1 MRPVAEEFERKLTA
15 IFSADAVGY
24 SRLMGD
30 DEAATVRTL
39 TAYLA
44 VMTTLVQHH
53 RGRVID
59 APGDNILAEF
69 ASVVDAVECALEV
82 QTVLKSRN
90 AQLPDHRRMDFRIG
104 INLGD
109 VIVEEGRLYGD
120 GVNIAARL
128 EGLADPGG
136 ICISGT
142 VYEHIRNKLTLWDE
156 YLGKHSVKNI
166 AGSVEVYRLLLE
178 PTPAKPAHVSG
189 VHRKYRRRV
198 TVGVSVALLAVVG
211 GYAALNFFSVS
222 AVGSTEEVRAAT
234 AARPTVAVLAF
245 DNMNDDSDQ
254 EYFSDGIAADLIT
267 DLAKVSGLSVVA
279 RNSTF
284 AYKGQAVNVAQVG
297 RELGV
302 AYVVE
307 GSVRQADGRVRINTQ
322 LIETATGRPVWA
334 ERYDRPLED
343 IFSVQDEVVAKIVA
357 ALRVTLTAADEESLA
372 TNPTDDLGAYDYA
385 LRGWWYYDH
394 FTQES
399 NEQARVMFTQ
409 AMEADPEYADATT
422 GLGFTYYEP
431 WAQFWTRDPTVLD
444 RARELAAASLALDES
459 NSGTHTL
466 LAHVYMWTR
475 QHDPAIREY
484 ERALDLAPTDP
495 NTLRDLGLGLLFA
508 GRTEEAIAFVE
519 RGMDLDPRPGVNFPL
534 ALGLAYTVLERYEQA
549 IAELEEALT
558 LNPNSMHAALALA
571 ECNSALGRGDEARHY
586 VAQALAINPQITV
599 DIFRARV
606 PFRDPSTT
614 ERLVGLL
621 QQAGLR

>member
-1 MRPVAEEFERKLTA
+1 MAEEFERKLTA

-39 TAYLA
+39 SAYLA

-59 APGDNILAEF
+59 TPGDNILAEF

-90 AQLPDHRRMDFRIG
+90 AQLPDHRRMAFRVG

-109 VIVEEGRLYGD
+109 VIVEGDRLYGD

-178 PTPAKPAHVSG
+178 PTTPKTAHGPTLDSQNRQRLKLG
-189 VHRKYRRRV
+189 VP
-198 TVGVSVALLAVVG
+198 VALFLVVG
-211 GYAALNFFSVS
+211 GYAALHYFNVS
-222 AVGSTEEVRAAT
+222 AAGPLDEVPTAS

-245 DNMNDDSDQ
+245 DNMSDDLAR

-267 DLAKVSGLSVVA
+267 DLAKVSGLSVMA

-284 AYKGQAVNVAQVG
+284 AYKGQAVNIAQVG

-334 ERYDRPLED
+334 DRYDRPLED

-357 ALRVTLTAADEESLA
+357 ALRVTLTADDEESLA

-385 LRGWWYYDH
+385 LRGWWYYKQ
-394 FTQES
+394 FTREA

-409 AMEADPEYADATT
+409 AMEADPVYADATT

-431 WAQFWTRDPTVLD
+431 WAQVWTEDPEVLN
-444 RARELAAASLALDES
+444 RARELALASLELDES

-466 LAHVYMWTR
+466 LAHVYLWTR
-475 QHDPAIREY
+475 QYDLAIREH
-484 ERALDLAPTDP
+484 ERALELAPNDP
-495 NTLRDLGLGLLFA
+495 DALRDLGLALLFA
-508 GRTEEAIAFVE
+508 GRTEEAIEFVE
-519 RGMDLDPRPGVNFPL
+519 RGRDLHPRPGVNFPL
-534 ALGLAYTVLERYEQA
+534 ALGMEAVPTVVEG
-549 IAELEEALT
+549 
-558 LNPNSMHAALALA
+558 S
-571 ECNSALGRGDEARHY
+571 
-586 VAQALAINPQITV
+586 
-599 DIFRARV
+599 
-606 PFRDPSTT
+606 
-614 ERLVGLL
+614 
-621 QQAGLR
+621 